1 MHGGHQHHHEDD
13 SDQKIIFAISI
24 NFLLTLVQIIGGVIS
39 GSLALIA
46 DALHNLS
53 DAASLV
59 LALFARKI
67 GRKSAD
73 EFKTFGYKRAEII
86 ASLINLTLL
95 IVLSL
100 YLIYEAIWRF
110 IEPVMISGWIIIIIA
125 GVAFLIDLY
134 TSIITYKISHN
145 NMNMRAAFL
154 HNLSDALASIGV
166 IIAGVLIVLYN
177 VIWVDA
183 VITMMIGGYILWQGI
198 KMLPDSI
205 NFLMDGTPKEISVA
219 QVKDNLS
226 QFEEIIDIHHMH
238 IWNLDEKRI
247 ALEAHV
253 VVDSNNLMET
263 AEIKKKLKSNLE
275 KYFGIVHSTLEFEH
289 ADENCD
295 D

>member
-226 QFEEIIDIHHMH
+226 QFEEVLDIHHMH